1 MGCTQKSDLTEKIY
15 IAKRKLKAFV
25 HSLAYYVC
33 RIFPVDRNK
42 IVMWTF
48 EGGGGYGCSP
58 KYVAEEILKRNREGR
73 TNYKI
78 VWIVNDRNKEFPAE
92 IEKVED
98 TLWNRA
104 YHLST
109 AGTWVGNSRTFYGTK
124 KRKKQRYIQT
134 WHATICIKPIGKHR
148 GDLFPRMAYIVSEYD
163 SKLIDYVLSGSTW
176 CDHMYR
182 DGLIYDGEIIKTG
195 TPRCDVL
202 FNQRDEKYR
211 QIRCEYGLSEHI
223 RIMLYAPT
231 FRGGSQNKNRTVNS
245 EEATVDFESL
255 IKELEQRFG
264 GIWYV
269 FLRLHPQLSAKKER
283 LKTGQTSERLI
294 DVSDR
299 PDMNEMIAASDAFL
313 TDYSSAIF
321 EANMIGIPGFIYA
334 DDLQEYIADR
344 GDLFFDMYKL
354 PFPVALNNEEL
365 IDNIKEFDEENYRQK
380 TEIFIKEVGIF
391 EDGRASERVVDLIVG
406 GRVQ

>member
-1 MGCTQKSDLTEKIY
+1 MGDAKKRDLTEKIY
-15 IAKRKLKAFV
+15 IIRRMLKAFA
-25 HSLAYYVC
+25 HSLAYYAC
-33 RIFPVDRNK
+33 RIFPIDDKK

-58 KYVAEEILKRNREGR
+58 KYVAEEILKRNREGK
-73 TNYKI
+73 TAYKI
-78 VWIVNDRNKEFPAE
+78 IWLVNDIKKEFPAE

-124 KRKKQRYIQT
+124 KRRRQRYIQT
-134 WHATICIKPIGKHR
+134 WHATICIKPIGKYR
-148 GDLFPRMAYIVSEYD
+148 GDLFPRMAYIVSKQD
-163 SKLIDYVLSGSTW
+163 SRLIDQVLSGSAW

-182 DGLIYDGEIIKTG
+182 DGLLYEGEIVRTG

-202 FNQRDEKYR
+202 FNQREERYR
-211 QIRCEYGLSEHI
+211 QMRSEYGLSEDI
-223 RIMLYAPT
+223 RILLYAPT
-231 FRGGSQNKNRTVNS
+231 FRGGSQNKDRTVNA
-245 EEATVDFESL
+245 EEATVDFERT
-255 IKELEQRFG
+255 IRALEERFG

-269 FLRLHPQLSAKKER
+269 FLRLHPQLSARKEKLR
-283 LKTGQTSERLI
+283 TGQTSERLI

-299 PDMNEMIAASDAFL
+299 PDMNEIIAASDAFL

-334 DDLQEYIADR
+334 DDLQEYIAER

-365 IDNIKEFDEENYRQK
+365 MENIRSFDEERYKRS
-380 TEIFIKEVGIF
+380 TEAFLEEVGMS
-391 EDGRASERVVDLIVG
+391 EDGRASERVVDLICEW
-406 GRVQ
+406 